1 MQAGLKFGFK
11 VIWVYAPC
19 FIIIYDILIVGV
31 TYKSNLWKEISKA
44 WFILKPY
51 ISLCSEILFMKILK
65 NFKNFF
71 QRREN
76 IINVTI
82 AIVLGAAINQVTNFF
97 ILDILWPLLKGLMQ
111 RLGFSFETLNQF
123 FPERFLQALANLLL
137 ILALIYF
144 LMARGEDK

>member
-1 MQAGLKFGFK
+1 
-11 VIWVYAPC
+11 
-19 FIIIYDILIVGV
+19 
-31 TYKSNLWKEISKA
+31 
-44 WFILKPY
+44 
-51 ISLCSEILFMKILK
+51 MKILK
-65 NFKNFF
+65 NLKNFF

-111 RLGFSFETLNQF
+111 SLGFSFETLNQS

-144 LMARGEDK
+144 FMARGEGEDK

>member
-1 MQAGLKFGFK
+1 
-11 VIWVYAPC
+11 
-19 FIIIYDILIVGV
+19 
-31 TYKSNLWKEISKA
+31 
-44 WFILKPY
+44 
-51 ISLCSEILFMKILK
+51 MKILK
-65 NFKNFF
+65 NLKNFF

-111 RLGFSFETLNQF
+111 SLGFSFETLNQF

-144 LMARGEDK
+144 FMARGEGEDK